1 MARMSANS
9 NASYEGANPAEILAE
24 LCDFENF
31 CARQILHLCASFCA
45 RKITVNKRQ
54 ILRLPCLNMV
64 IMNLRTR

>member
-9 NASYEGANPAEILAE
+9 NASHEGANPAEILAE
-24 LCDFENF
+24 LCDFETF
-31 CARQILHLCASFCA
+31 CARKISHLCASFCA